1 MNIGMGFVMTIKNGR
16 VFISDRSY
24 ARFLVELKHQADN
37 RWRKNLIEGE
47 G

>member
-1 MNIGMGFVMTIKNGR
+1 MIGLRFTIAIKRGQVFV
-16 VFISDRSY
+16 SDRSY